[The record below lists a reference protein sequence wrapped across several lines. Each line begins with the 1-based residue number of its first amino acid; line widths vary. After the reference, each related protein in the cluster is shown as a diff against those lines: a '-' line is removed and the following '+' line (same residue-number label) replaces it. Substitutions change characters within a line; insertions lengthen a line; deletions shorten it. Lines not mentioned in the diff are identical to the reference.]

1 LLSPSFQSQSTPPWA
16 GSEAANLAAI
26 WWQWSSLYKLSPL
39 LYNHTRTKLTLH
51 DHEET
56 HNGQVEHTASR
67 ELQKS
72 KNFLDDEFFCDG
84 NEKNSVNDIKNA
96 VNDERDDN
104 TAKETGAKKIGTKSE
119 LPEEVQSVK
128 DARTNGENDPE
139 NIKEM
144 GQTEEVGQS
153 KLGNG
158 QSSQSNENEDE
169 SRRSTGDDMESNEKD
184 ESNENI
190 PLPNSEESG
199 YSSSCQNSQQDS
211 EQSNQQ
217 NSQPLSQQNSQQ
229 DQEMSQQS
237 RRWGQQNS
245 ETMSQR
251 NSQQGQ
257 EQCQQN
263 SQQSGSLSQQN
274 SANLQFLKT
283 SFASRFASL
292 SQFESSKAEMRNLSR
307 LLTCYSQVDLIHGKL
322 DVSAYFIRK

>member
-1 LLSPSFQSQSTPPWA
+1 M
-16 GSEAANLAAI
+16 
-26 WWQWSSLYKLSPL
+26 
-39 LYNHTRTKLTLH
+39 
-51 DHEET
+51 
-56 HNGQVEHTASR
+56 
-67 ELQKS
+67 
-72 KNFLDDEFFCDG
+72 DDEFFCDG
-84 NEKNSVNDIKNA
+84 NEKKSANDIKSSVND
-96 VNDERDDN
+96 EGGDN
-104 TAKETGAKKIGTKSE
+104 TSKKMGNKKIGTKSE
-119 LPEEVQSVK
+119 LPEEVRSAK
-128 DARTNGENDPE
+128 DAKTNGENDPE
-139 NIKEM
+139 NVEEM
-144 GQTEEVGQS
+144 EQTEEVGQS

-158 QSSQSNENEDE
+158 QSSQSNENEDKN
-169 SRRSTGDDMESNEKD
+169 RRSTGDDMESNEKD
-184 ESNENI
+184 ERNENI

-229 DQEMSQQS
+229 DQEISQQS
-237 RRWGQQNS
+237 RQWGQQNS

-257 EQCQQN
+257 EQCQQS
-263 SQQSGSLSQQN
+263 SQQNGSLSQQN